1 MIIDTHCHYNLEPLF
16 STESTEM
23 YQMHFKKAQEHG
35 VGKALIPGTD
45 YVSSERALQ
54 ISESDHSL
62 WAAIGFHPHEAHTLE
77 LGSVATQLSEL
88 LTAHPKA
95 RCIAIGE
102 TGLDYF
108 RLEED
113 AIQERNQQQAVFV
126 EHIHFADTKNLPL
139 SIHVRDHETTAYD
152 AVIELLKKNK
162 KGQRPCILHCVSGSL
177 SYVKAALEL
186 GAYISFAGNVSY
198 KSAENIRE
206 ILLYT
211 PIDRILVETDAP
223 YLPPQEYRGSVCEP
237 WMIQLTVEHIK
248 KIRGISEEQLSDNTY
263 ALFPEMRDS

>member
-16 STESTEM
+16 SVESTEM
-23 YQMHFKKAQEHG
+23 YQMHFKMAHEHE
-35 VGKALIPGTD
+35 VDKALVPGTD
-45 YVSSERALQ
+45 YISSERALK
-54 ISESDHSL
+54 ITENDPSL

-77 LGSVATQLSEL
+77 AGSVATQLSEL
-88 LTAHPKA
+88 LDAHPRS

-108 RLEED
+108 RLEDD
-113 AIQERNQQQAVFV
+113 AVQEREQQQTIFT
-126 EHIHFADTKNLPL
+126 EHILFADTRHLPL
-139 SIHVRDHETTAYD
+139 SIHVRDHGTAAYD
-152 AVIELLKKNK
+152 AVIALLKENKN
-162 KGQRPCILHCVSGSL
+162 GDRPCILHCVSGSL
-177 SYVKAALEL
+177 SYVQAALEL

-206 ILLYT
+206 ILQYT
-211 PIDRILVETDAP
+211 PQDRILVETDAP

-237 WMIQLTVEHIK
+237 WMIQLTVEYIK
-248 KIRGISEEQLSDNTY
+248 KIRGITQEQLVENTY